1 LSSILGHRSKM
12 SCCGRRSWLMVK
24 PRFLAR
30 VSGIFTDIYKAGH
43 SPDQAENLIHDHRV
57 RVMKAYEKSPDDP
70 EIPPEFLDR
79 VTKRRQAFVEKLNAT
94 MLPLVGGNSDVQVRH
109 QKIAKVAAE
118 LNLRTSAYRGIFEV
132 VKPHMNEPFNPE
144 RHADENPGSDYPD
157 LAGKPILVTTMKV
170 KVWPENNTERDSKQ
184 TNRRIVPKKRQ
195 VGEVA

>member
-1 LSSILGHRSKM
+1 M
-12 SCCGRRSWLMVK
+12 
-24 PRFLAR
+24 
-30 VSGIFTDIYKAGH
+30 FTDIYKAGH
-43 SPDQAENLIHDHRV
+43 SPGQAENLIHDHRI

-118 LNLRTSAYRGIFEV
+118 LNLRTSAYRGMFEV
-132 VKPHMNEPFNPE
+132 VKPHMMEPFNPE

-157 LAGKPILVTTMKV
+157 LVGKPILVTTMMGVRFKRPEKGWRTCAHAKV